1 MDKID
6 WTHVLLK
13 RVQYFT
19 PINQHKITNNISII
33 KMIKY
38 TIVKMIMPF
47 STILWSFN
55 STCY

>member
-1 MDKID
+1 MNKID

-19 PINQHKITNNISII
+19 TVNQYKITKTLSII

-38 TIVKMIMPF
+38 TIVKMIIPF